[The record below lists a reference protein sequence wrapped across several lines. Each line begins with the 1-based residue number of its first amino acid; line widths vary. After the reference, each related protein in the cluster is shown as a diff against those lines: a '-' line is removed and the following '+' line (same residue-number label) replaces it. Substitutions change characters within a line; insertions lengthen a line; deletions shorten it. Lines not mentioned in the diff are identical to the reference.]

1 MNLDCLLIKSKSI
14 KKTFVG
20 RSFGTE
26 IPRLRSRAAMVS
38 VPTVAIVNGRRDKE
52 SKDSAAAAAESAPI
66 CSSYGTS
73 VGWRTVSC
81 SKSHSGCAESPPS
94 TLGLGV
100 MKGVDGRRI
109 PKKLHYMYTHWTLF
123 LAFENGLWKTWTT
136 MGYDVLQGLFPWPL
150 MLFDHVHIVQN

>member
-1 MNLDCLLIKSKSI
+1 MRSEQAPRIAHNAYYIFNWLSLSDSEILQRKSEIAMNLDCLLIKSKSI

-73 VGWRTVSC
+73 VG
-81 SKSHSGCAESPPS
+81 
-94 TLGLGV
+94 
-100 MKGVDGRRI
+100 
-109 PKKLHYMYTHWTLF
+109 
-123 LAFENGLWKTWTT
+123 
-136 MGYDVLQGLFPWPL
+136 
-150 MLFDHVHIVQN
+150 